1 MNHHKDKRLTEMNC
15 CREKQQEH
23 GVYITRV
30 TRNETFFFAL
40 NWVSSSYKSAE
51 HSVFPALE

>member
-30 TRNETFFFAL
+30 TRNETFFFC
-40 NWVSSSYKSAE
+40 
-51 HSVFPALE
+51 LELGFIFI